1 MTPKNVQR
9 PVQGDLGAEVKYL
22 SELIEDIESILKG
35 KKTMESMIDALQQIV
50 ISLGR
55 TEVRVDRDIQEEGI
69 KLQRYLSQLPQ
80 KDPEYDKGKKII
92 EALGA
97 ERAVLGRALSRYTGT
112 VAKDVRGSTQKMA
125 WVKILKN
132 RHTPYASKPH
142 GKNCHAVFYLSH
154 KAGRTYGRV
163 GKEWVRLPY
172 REETFRVY
180 DAIVRGGN
188 PEAVLSNPQLTAG
201 ILEFLCSPDERWG
214 KRESDGRIVA
224 LSHYRNEVGGFSSL

>member
-125 WVKILKN
+125 WVKILEN
-132 RHTPYASKPH
+132 E
-142 GKNCHAVFYLSH
+142 GKLERGKSEREQVAIYLRGL
-154 KAGRTYGRV
+154 KDKLQRLV
-163 GKEWVRLPY
+163 QWVEGTIETV
-172 REETFRVY
+172 REAEEQTTRPR
-180 DAIVRGGN
+180 A
-188 PEAVLSNPQLTAG
+188 A
-201 ILEFLCSPDERWG
+201 
-214 KRESDGRIVA
+214 
-224 LSHYRNEVGGFSSL
+224 

>member
-35 KKTMESMIDALQQIV
+35 KKTIESMIDALQQIV

-97 ERAVLGRALSRYTGT
+97 ER
-112 VAKDVRGSTQKMA
+112 
-125 WVKILKN
+125 
-132 RHTPYASKPH
+132 
-142 GKNCHAVFYLSH
+142 
-154 KAGRTYGRV
+154 
-163 GKEWVRLPY
+163 
-172 REETFRVY
+172 
-180 DAIVRGGN
+180 
-188 PEAVLSNPQLTAG
+188 
-201 ILEFLCSPDERWG
+201 
-214 KRESDGRIVA
+214 
-224 LSHYRNEVGGFSSL
+224 